1 MKKILSVILALSMCL
16 TLGVMLIACGHEH
29 TWDTVWDTDE
39 TYHWHVCTGEECT
52 EVSDKA
58 EHDWDEGKITS
69 KPTATANGK
78 KTFVCKVCGEAKYEP
93 VFAKTEVTAAEWAA
107 AMKLD
112 AENFSI
118 LAELVMTDGEERE
131 EMTQTIK
138 KNGAIM
144 QTTYVEGESDTAEN
158 EYIAKEGDKYYAY
171 EVEGSD
177 PATREEI
184 TKDEYDEG
192 MAYFGAYLGEI
203 FQFADF
209 TYDKTEKAYTAA
221 EVTVGEGEYAQ
232 KFTNVSIKFVDNQL
246 ASVAYTQSY
255 TATMTVV
262 TTMVVEYGN
271 VPAIILPVIDAA
283 A

>member
-29 TWDTVWDTDE
+29 TWDTEWDTDE

-78 KTFVCKVCGEAKYEP
+78 KTYVCKTCGEAKYEP
-93 VFAKTEVTAAEWAA
+93 VYAKTEVTAAEWEAA
-107 AMKLD
+107 LKLD
-112 AENFSI
+112 AENYSI
-118 LAELVMTDGEERE
+118 LAELVMTNGEERE
-131 EMTQTIK
+131 EMTQTFK
-138 KNGAIM
+138 KNGVTM
-144 QTTYVEGESDTAEN
+144 QITYVEGDSDSAEN
-158 EYIAKEGDKYYAY
+158 EYITKEGDKYYAY

-177 PATREEI
+177 PAEREEI
-184 TKDEYDEG
+184 TKDEYDEE
-192 MAYFGAYLGEI
+192 MAYLGAYLAEL
-203 FQFADF
+203 FKFADF
-209 TYDKTEKAYTAA
+209 TYDKTEKAYVAA
-221 EVTVGEGEYAQ
+221 EVVVGEDDYTET
-232 KFTNVSIKFVDNQL
+232 FTNVTIKFVDNQL
-246 ASVAYTQSY
+246 ASLTYTQAYTD
-255 TATMTVV
+255 TMTVV
-262 TTMVVEYGN
+262 TSMVVEYGN